1 MKRFLVLLIALLSIH
16 VLMGSSEINY
26 NNTSKH
32 EKNIR
37 KLIENE
43 YPQKAYDM
51 YPLYGTKDQI
61 VGYLA
66 EFEDTFA
73 YCLIENSTSQNC
85 NVNDE
90 PYTIKKGRE
99 WSRYLIQTTTFPKVD
114 VVFEKDETGNK
125 ITHTESHFK
134 AAGVTNEKRYMIKCR
149 EVISILGSTMYVPA
163 IKSGDNYLNL
173 LSTELLEF
181 NPIPIFGD
189 GEIPAMY

>member
-26 NNTSKH
+26 SNTSKH

-99 WSRYLIQTTTFPKVD
+99 WSRYTKEITTFPEYEIVY
-114 VVFEKDETGNK
+114 EEDETGNK

-134 AAGVTNEKRYMIKCR
+134 AAGVTNEKRYMIKCWK
-149 EVISILGSTMYVPA
+149 VGSTLGSTMYVPA
-163 IKSGDNYLNL
+163 IKSGDKYLNL
-173 LSTELLEF
+173 VSTTLEEF
-181 NPIPIFGD
+181 EIVPIFDGD
-189 GEIPAMY
+189 DIPCI

>member
-51 YPLYGTKDQI
+51 YPLYGTEDQI

-90 PYTIKKGRE
+90 SYTIKKVRNGQN
-99 WSRYLIQTTTFPKVD
+99 I
-114 VVFEKDETGNK
+114 
-125 ITHTESHFK
+125 
-134 AAGVTNEKRYMIKCR
+134 
-149 EVISILGSTMYVPA
+149 
-163 IKSGDNYLNL
+163 
-173 LSTELLEF
+173 
-181 NPIPIFGD
+181 
-189 GEIPAMY
+189 

>member
-43 YPQKAYDM
+43 YFQKAYDM

-99 WSRYLIQTTTFPKVD
+99 WSRYLIQTTTFPEHEIVY
-114 VVFEKDETGNK
+114 EEDETGNK

-181 NPIPIFGD
+181 NPIQIFGD